1 MDQSQIEIEGYGK
14 IPLAKRVP
22 VYKIYGTL
30 EEKTFQDIVI
40 GNMDVQYVVGNGKV
54 QAVLLKE
61 PANIK
66 NIRVLLLKRSRGR
79 QCIIG
84 SGTIRNF
91 RGSMQDQ
98 GSGSWKNL
106 FNESGWKQR
115 NLRLFRQYGTASQ

>member
-54 QAVLLKE
+54 QAVLLKRAGKYQKY
-61 PANIK
+61 PRAAFK
-66 NIRVLLLKRSRGR
+66 
-79 QCIIG
+79 
-84 SGTIRNF
+84 
-91 RGSMQDQ
+91 
-98 GSGSWKNL
+98 
-106 FNESGWKQR
+106 
-115 NLRLFRQYGTASQ
+115 

>member
-54 QAVLLKE
+54 RAVLLK
-61 PANIK
+61 K
-66 NIRVLLLKRSRGR
+66 SR
-79 QCIIG
+79 QISKISACC
-84 SGTIRNF
+84 F
-91 RGSMQDQ
+91 F
-98 GSGSWKNL
+98 K
-106 FNESGWKQR
+106 
-115 NLRLFRQYGTASQ
+115 